1 MMRSEGAEG
10 MYDFRRGSLS
20 CSDLISRLWFLGSVS
35 GEGCFLSSSVL
46 GGVAVALVLASAG
59 VVEALDD
66 GTVDCFL
73 FDESDLGV
81 AAGVRLRREGFV
93 ILLMEGRCIV
103 DCAACARAASSS
115 SR

>member
-10 MYDFRRGSLS
+10 INDFRRGSLS
-20 CSDLISRLWFLGSVS
+20 YSDLISRFGSSVS
-35 GEGCFLSSSVL
+35 GSGCFLSSSVS
-46 GGVAVALVLASAG
+46 GVALVLVSG
-59 VVEALDD
+59 GIVEALDG

-103 DCAACARAASSS
+103 DCAAWAKAASSS

>member
-10 MYDFRRGSLS
+10 MYDLRRGSLS
-20 CSDLISRLWFLGSVS
+20 CSDLISRFAFSVS
-35 GEGCFLSSSVL
+35 GSVCFLSSSVS
-46 GGVAVALVLASAG
+46 GVALVLVSG
-59 VVEALDD
+59 GMVEALDG
-66 GTVDCFL
+66 GTMDCFH

-93 ILLMEGRCIV
+93 ILLIEGRCIV
-103 DCAACARAASSS
+103 DCVAWARAASSS